1 MLKLQRVSASIA
13 GITVLREID
22 VSLPPGQLLA
32 VVGRNGAGKTT
43 LLRAIMG
50 LLPMSAG
57 RITLDGIDLGARL
70 DIVVRRWVS
79 AMRRK
84 IA

>member
-13 GITVLREID
+13 GITVLRDID

-50 LLPMSAG
+50 LLPISSG
-57 RITLDGIDLGARL
+57 RITLDGIDLGGAP
-70 DIVVRRWVS
+70 
-79 AMRRK
+79 
-84 IA
+84 